1 VRYFPGG
8 YFPVGHWP
16 QGYWPGGLDAGGYV
30 AYIGPVAADMSYQ
43 IDYETPVAYAPP
55 GSTQIE
61 IAGQSLADGV
71 WAIGLR
77 CTSSAGVEE
86 TNTDRVV
93 IVEIAGGVLL
103 YPQPNGIV
111 AASARAVAGAKMEL
125 SFTYSARRE
134 AGTAAGIQVAELVGG
149 SPDWDNL
156 LQTIAMRGTCRMTR
170 VLDEVF
176 DHGEVVRLAVRAVS
190 DQGTAGPALL
200 LDPVTAD
207 SVGPDPVDY
216 LTVSQVSA

>member
-1 VRYFPGG
+1 MRYFPGG